1 MMHDHYL
8 LLISTLTAHVI
19 GFGTVDSGHLCLSGY
34 SEVVLLRRLPKGH
47 DRNAMIN
54 ALGGEDSSKT
64 SPLSDVEVN
73 ICLMLCA
80 TSQGGMKLCKWPGKD
95 EILRLQSLQ

>member
-54 ALGGEDSSKT
+54 ALGG
-64 SPLSDVEVN
+64 DVFETPHHIEEEVR
-73 ICLMLCA
+73 I
-80 TSQGGMKLCKWPGKD
+80 PP
-95 EILRLQSLQ
+95 RLHHCPTLKSTFVSCCVQHHREE